1 MLLEVKT
8 ASGTDVGACSA
19 YGCAMGNPRAVESG
33 GGSDGSPA
41 PAEAAGI
48 GAGVSAVQSVDRAI
62 TALEFLARRGEAGV
76 SEVASAIGVHKSTAS
91 RLLGALQSR
100 GLIEVAG
107 DRGRYRLGYGI
118 LRLAGAMGGRLD
130 VTSQGSEICEE
141 LAERLGETVNIA
153 VLHGD
158 SVVNVYQAHGGGA
171 ISVNNW
177 VGRPTPVH
185 ATSSG
190 KILLAH
196 LSKAQQDRFIE
207 SRLQRFTP
215 DTITDPRMLRRQLAQ
230 AQADG
235 FALTAGEFEVGL
247 NAIAAPVFGSSPAA
261 IAAVSVSGPAYRLPV
276 DDLAETARAVMAA
289 AARIS
294 ERMGHLG

>member
-1 MLLEVKT
+1 MGNTRAAESGAGGDSSST
-8 ASGTDVGACSA
+8 TAGAASG
-19 YGCAMGNPRAVESG
+19 
-33 GGSDGSPA
+33 PA
-41 PAEAAGI
+41 A
-48 GAGVSAVQSVDRAI
+48 SAVQSVDRAI

-91 RLLGALQSR
+91 RLLGALQGR
-100 GLIEVAG
+100 GLVEVAG

-130 VTSQGSEICEE
+130 VTSQGGEICEE

-153 VLHGD
+153 VLQGD

-177 VGRPTPVH
+177 VGRPTPLH

-196 LSKAQQDRFIE
+196 LSKAQQDRFVE
-207 SRLQRFTP
+207 ARLQRFTP

-230 AQADG
+230 AGADG
-235 FALTAGEFEVGL
+235 FALTAGEYEIGL
-247 NAIAAPVFGSSPAA
+247 NAVAAPVFGTSPAA

-276 DDLAETARAVMAA
+276 DDLPQTARAVMAA

>member
-1 MLLEVKT
+1 
-8 ASGTDVGACSA
+8 
-19 YGCAMGNPRAVESG
+19 MGNDRSELQDEPTPPDPKV
-33 GGSDGSPA
+33 
-41 PAEAAGI
+41 AAG
-48 GAGVSAVQSVDRAI
+48 GVVAASTVVAAGPVSAVQSVDRAI

-76 SEVASAIGVHKSTAS
+76 SEVAAAIGVHKSTAS
-91 RLLGALQSR
+91 RLLGALQTR

-130 VTSQGSEICEE
+130 VTSQGREICEE
-141 LAERLGETVNIA
+141 LAEQLGETVNIA
-153 VLHGD
+153 VLQGD
-158 SVVNVYQAHGGGA
+158 SVINVYQAHGGGA

-177 VGRPTPVH
+177 VGRPTPLN

-190 KILLAH
+190 KVLLAY
-196 LSKAQQDRFIE
+196 LAKPLQDRMIE
-207 SRLQRFTP
+207 AGFNRFTP
-215 DTITDPRMLRRQLAQ
+215 ATVTDGRVLRRQLAQ
-230 AQADG
+230 VHLDG
-235 FALTAGEFEVGL
+235 YAITAEEYEVGL
-247 NAIAAPVFGSSPAA
+247 NAVAAPVFGARGLA

-276 DDLAETARAVMAA
+276 AEVARTAGAVIAA